1 MIMFRSS
8 RIVLVTSILMGLL
21 CVPSPAQEKPPKST
35 LTDLGIEIVDGPHPH
50 SFSVSSSEGGAIEIG
65 PPPKRPDWKQPP
77 DRAPLTRITIRSVLE
92 RDGVSIKIG
101 GVFDDSYPAGAPGP
115 KYGAKEQAIAS
126 YSAREG
132 ETITINELERF
143 GFEPL
148 VLRVVRFQPQPFPEP
163 SAKVL
168 PEVINALKSVA
179 FVDLQSEEPVSHSYN
194 LTLQNLA
201 AKSIVALT
209 VGTQQSHTESME
221 GVLKPL
227 MLPGAIFKT
236 SIGLSASIPPE
247 TSPGTLVIGTVL
259 FDDGSYE
266 GDVVAAA
273 EMAARSKGRRI
284 QFSRALQLLQ
294 GIPADQPP
302 QETIRAIQEV
312 KAAVE
317 KLRIDVDPALV
328 AELQSQFPL
337 LPKANGKE
345 WLAEKTMDGLKNGR
359 HHALYLLNELEQKRA
374 RNQEGFD
381 LNQSLTDLR
390 ERLAR
395 LAGNP

>member
-8 RIVLVTSILMGLL
+8 PFVLVTSILMGLL

-35 LTDLGIEIVDGPHPH
+35 LTDLGIEIVDGQHPH
-50 SFSVSSSEGGAIEIG
+50 SFSVSSSEGGAVEIG
-65 PPPKRPDWKQPP
+65 PPPKRPDWKQPQ
-77 DRAPLTRITIRSVLE
+77 DTAPLTRITIRSVLE

-115 KYGAKEQAIAS
+115 KYGAKEQTIAS
-126 YSAREG
+126 YFAREG
-132 ETITINELERF
+132 ETITVSETERF

-148 VLRVVRFQPQPFPEP
+148 VLRVVRYQPQPFPEP

-179 FVDLQSEEPVSHSYN
+179 FVDVQSEEPLSHSYN
-194 LTLQNLA
+194 LTLQNLSA
-201 AKSIVALT
+201 RTIVALT
-209 VGTQQSHTESME
+209 IGIEHSHTESME
-221 GVLKPL
+221 GGLKPL
-227 MLPGAIFKT
+227 MLPGAVFKST
-236 SIGLSASIPPE
+236 IGLSSSIPPE
-247 TSPGTLVIGTVL
+247 PSPATLVIVTVL

-273 EMAARSKGRRI
+273 EMAARSKGRQL
-284 QFSRALQLLQ
+284 QFSRCLQLLQ
-294 GIPADQPP
+294 GIPDQPA

-312 KAAVE
+312 KAGIE
-317 KLRIDVDPALV
+317 KLRIDVDAPLV
-328 AELQSQFPL
+328 EELQSQFPL

-345 WLAEKTMDGLKNGR
+345 WLAEKTMDGLKGGR
-359 HHALYLLNELEQKRA
+359 RHALYLLDELEQKRA

-390 ERLAR
+390 ERVAG
-395 LAGNP
+395 LAGHQ

>member
-1 MIMFRSS
+1 
-8 RIVLVTSILMGLL
+8 MGWL
-21 CVPSPAQEKPPKST
+21 CVSAPAQEQPTKS
-35 LTDLGIEIVDGPHPH
+35 DLAIEIVGSAHLSP
-50 SFSVSSSEGGAIEIG
+50 FSVSSSAGGSVEIG
-65 PPPKRPDWKQPP
+65 PPPKRPDWKQPQ
-77 DRAPLTRITIRSVLE
+77 DTAPLTRITIRSVLE

-115 KYGAKEQAIAS
+115 KYGEKEQTIAA
-126 YSAREG
+126 YFAREG
-132 ETITINELERF
+132 ETITISELERF

-148 VLRVVRFQPQPFPEP
+148 VIRVVRFQPKPFPEP

-168 PEVINALKSVA
+168 LEVVNALKSVA
-179 FVDLQSEEPVSHSYN
+179 FVDLQSEEPASHSYK

-209 VGTQQSHTESME
+209 IGIQHSHTETME
-221 GVLKPL
+221 GGLKPL

-236 SIGLSASIPPE
+236 SVSPSGSLTPE
-247 TSPGTLVIGTVL
+247 TSPPTLVIATVL

-273 EMAARSKGRRI
+273 EMAARSKGRQI
-284 QFSRALQLLQ
+284 QSSRCLQLLQ
-294 GIPADQPP
+294 GIPDQPA
-302 QETIRAIQEV
+302 QETLRAIQEV
-312 KAAVE
+312 RTTVE
-317 KLRIDVDPALV
+317 KLRVDVDATLV
-328 AELQSQFPL
+328 EELQSQFPL

-359 HHALYLLNELEQKRA
+359 RHVLYLLNELEQKRA

-381 LNQSLTDLR
+381 LNQSVATLR
-390 ERLAR
+390 ERVAG
-395 LAGNP
+395 LAGRQ

>member
-1 MIMFRSS
+1 MFRSS
-8 RIVLVTSILMGLL
+8 RIVLVTSILIGVL
-21 CVPSPAQEKPPKST
+21 CVPSPAQDKPPKSA
-35 LTDLGIEIVDGPHPH
+35 LTELGLEIVDGQHPTP
-50 SFSVSSSEGGAIEIG
+50 FSVSSSEGGAIEIG
-65 PPPKRPDWKQPP
+65 PPPKRPDWKQPQ
-77 DRAPLTRITIRSVLE
+77 DTAPLTRITIRSVLE
-92 RDGVSIKIG
+92 RDVVSIRIG

-115 KYGAKEQAIAS
+115 KYGSKEQAIAS

-179 FVDLQSEEPVSHSYN
+179 FVDVQSDEPLSHSYD

-201 AKSIVALT
+201 AKSIIALT
-209 VGTQQSHTESME
+209 IDIKQSHTESME
-221 GVLKPL
+221 GGLKPL
-227 MLPGAIFKT
+227 MLPGAIFKST
-236 SIGLSASIPPE
+236 IGLSASIPPE
-247 TSPGTLVIGTVL
+247 TSPPTLVIGTVL

-266 GDVVAAA
+266 GDVAAAA

-284 QFSRALQLLQ
+284 QFSRCLQLLQ
-294 GIPADQPP
+294 GIPDQPA

-317 KLRIDVDPALV
+317 KLRIDVDATLV
-328 AELQSQFPL
+328 EGLQSQFPL

-381 LNQSLTDLR
+381 LNQSLVDLR
-390 ERLAR
+390 ERIAKLG
-395 LAGNP
+395 GNQ

>member
-1 MIMFRSS
+1 MFRSS
-8 RIVLVTSILMGLL
+8 LIVLVTSILMGLP
-21 CVPSPAQEKPPKST
+21 CVTHAQEKATKTT
-35 LTDLGIEIVDGPHPH
+35 LTDLGIQIVDGQH
-50 SFSVSSSEGGAIEIG
+50 SDPFSVPSSAGGAIEIG
-65 PPPKRPDWKQPP
+65 TPPKRPDWKQSQ
-77 DRAPLTRITIRSVLE
+77 DTAPLTRISIHPLLE

-115 KYGAKEQAIAS
+115 KYGEKEQTIAS
-126 YSAREG
+126 YFAREG
-132 ETITINELERF
+132 ETITISELERF

-148 VLRVVRFQPQPFPEP
+148 VLRVVRYQPKPFPEP

-168 PEVINALKSVA
+168 PEVVNALKSVA
-179 FVDLQSEEPVSHSYN
+179 FLDLQSEEPLSHSYK

-201 AKSIVALT
+201 LKSIVALT
-209 VGTQQSHTESME
+209 IGIQQSHTESME
-221 GVLKPL
+221 GGLKPL

-236 SIGLSASIPPE
+236 SVGVSASLPPE
-247 TSPGTLVIGTVL
+247 TSPPTLVIQTVL

-266 GDVVAAA
+266 GEVVAAA

-284 QFSRALQLLQ
+284 QFSRCLQLLQ
-294 GIPADQPP
+294 GIPDRSA
-302 QETIRAIQEV
+302 QETSKAIQEV

-317 KLRIDVDPALV
+317 KLRIDVDATLV
-328 AELQSQFPL
+328 EGLQSQFPL

-381 LNQSLTDLR
+381 LNQSLVDLR
-390 ERLAR
+390 ERVAR
-395 LAGNP
+395 LAGNQ